1 MAKGSRPDPRAMDI
15 VLVHGIFDN
24 GAIFRHLVHALTSAG
39 HRCWVPALK
48 PADGRTGIQDLA
60 AKLHAYI
67 DQHLGIDSEL
77 AIVGFSMGCIVSRHY
92 LQVRGGVGRT
102 KAFFAIS
109 GPHEG
114 TLTAYLYPGQGAKDL
129 RPGSRLL
136 QDLKQTEDRL
146 GAVSLFTYWTSRDIT
161 IIPASSC
168 CWPLSSHRLDAKALL
183 HRFMPGSAAVIAD
196 VVRRMNAL
204 ATGSVVAT
212 APGIG

>member
-1 MAKGSRPDPRAMDI
+1 MGAMDV

-24 GAIFRHLVHALTSAG
+24 GAIFRRLAGALADAG

-48 PADGRTGIQDLA
+48 PADGRTGIEDLA

-67 DQHLGIDSEL
+67 DRHLGSDAEL
-77 AIVGFSMGCIVSRHY
+77 ALVGFSMGCIVSRHY
-92 LQVRGGVGRT
+92 LQMRDGVRRT

-129 RPGSRLL
+129 RPGSQLL
-136 QDLKQTEDRL
+136 QRLKQTEGRL
-146 GAVSLFTYWTSRDIT
+146 DTLPLFTYWTSRDIT

-168 CWPLSSHRLDAKALL
+168 CWALSSHRVDAKVML
-183 HRFMPGSAAVIAD
+183 HRFMPGSAAVCAD
-196 VVRRMNAL
+196 VVGQMGAL
-204 ATGSVVAT
+204 GAREL
-212 APGIG
+212 

>member
-1 MAKGSRPDPRAMDI
+1 MGAMDV

-24 GAIFRHLVHALTSAG
+24 GAIFRRLADALTDAG

-48 PADGRTGIQDLA
+48 PADGRTGIEDLA

-67 DQHLGIDSEL
+67 DRHLGSDVEL
-77 AIVGFSMGCIVSRHY
+77 ALVGFSMGCIVSRHY
-92 LQVRGGVGRT
+92 LQMGDGVRRT

-129 RPGSRLL
+129 RPGSKLL
-136 QDLKQTEDRL
+136 QRLKQTEDRL
-146 GAVSLFTYWTSRDIT
+146 GTLSLFTYWTSRDIT

-168 CWPLSSHRLDAKALL
+168 CWALSSHRLDAKVML
-183 HRFMPGSAAVIAD
+183 HRFMPGSATVCAD
-196 VVRRMNAL
+196 VVGQMDAL
-204 ATGSVVAT
+204 GAREL
-212 APGIG
+212 

>member
-1 MAKGSRPDPRAMDI
+1 MDV

-24 GAIFRHLVHALTSAG
+24 GAIFRRLAGALADAG

-48 PADGRTGIQDLA
+48 PADGRTGIEDLA

-67 DQHLGIDSEL
+67 DRHLGSDAEL
-77 AIVGFSMGCIVSRHY
+77 ALVGFSMGCIVSRHY
-92 LQVRGGVGRT
+92 LQMRDGVRRT

-129 RPGSRLL
+129 RPGSKLL
-136 QDLKQTEDRL
+136 QRLKQTEDRL
-146 GAVSLFTYWTSRDIT
+146 GTLHLFTYWTSRDIT

-168 CWPLSSHRLDAKALL
+168 CWELSSHRLDAKVML
-183 HRFMPGSAAVIAD
+183 HRFMPGSATVCAD
-196 VVRRMNAL
+196 VVGQMDAL
-204 ATGSVVAT
+204 GAREL
-212 APGIG
+212 